1 MHNQFSSLR
10 RFIKLT
16 NVTRHQ
22 FKRRISLQKGKVTFQ
37 IEQCKFRTNMTFD
50 LCANMTKV
58 EQT

>member
-1 MHNQFSSLR
+1 MHNQFSSLC

-16 NVTRHQ
+16 SVPRHQ
-22 FKRRISLQKGKVTFQ
+22 FKRRISLQKEKVTFQ
-37 IEQCKFRTNMTFD
+37 IELCKFRTNMIFD